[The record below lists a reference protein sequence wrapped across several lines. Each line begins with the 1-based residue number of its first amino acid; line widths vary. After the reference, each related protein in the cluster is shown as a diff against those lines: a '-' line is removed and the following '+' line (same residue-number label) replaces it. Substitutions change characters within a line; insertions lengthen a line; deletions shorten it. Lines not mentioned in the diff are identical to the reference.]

1 MIEDKNELAEEVT
14 EIVDHGD
21 LQGNPIPTTKK
32 EQVLNGPQ
40 ADLDLKLTDEE
51 EEMLKDKLEAIR
63 KSDPFIYR

>member
-1 MIEDKNELAEEVT
+1 MPEERNELTEPVT
-14 EIVDHGD
+14 NIVDHGD
-21 LQGNPIPTTKK
+21 LQGNPVPTKK

>member
-1 MIEDKNELAEEVT
+1 MAEERNELAEEVT

-21 LQGNPIPTTKK
+21 LQGNPIPSKK
-32 EQVLNGPQ
+32 EQVLKGPQ